1 MYIDFKLNFTFHLVI
16 EFLNFQVLLHV
27 HKYLGMPFIYKK
39 NGTTG
44 AEELLTM
51 SILKTHE
58 G

>member
-1 MYIDFKLNFTFHLVI
+1 MYMNFKLNFTFHLVI

-27 HKYLGMPFIYKK
+27 HKYKK